1 MVGMIKKNVR
11 NRMPVLRINWAT
23 FPHVP
28 QRRDSAISSDPQ
40 KKTFVPMINIAAV
53 RITRVGSYRHSYNAA
68 RPFNNNPGKYISQT
82 AQEPTTGRVLSPMSS
97 TRQIFALLKR
107 ERQVFLSFRRR
118 VPQL

>member
-1 MVGMIKKNVR
+1 MIKKNVR

-53 RITRVGSYRHSYNAA
+53 RIA
-68 RPFNNNPGKYISQT
+68 RG
-82 AQEPTTGRVLSPMSS
+82 
-97 TRQIFALLKR
+97 
-107 ERQVFLSFRRR
+107 
-118 VPQL
+118 